1 MASYTVLII
10 PDHAS
15 RVRRFR
21 VSNRARWAGL
31 AVGAGLA
38 ATAVATAAG
47 TVGWARAQLQAP
59 ELEALRADNASKAEE
74 LERLAGSV
82 EELAGELARVQ
93 ELERKVRVIAN
104 LPAPAERKVGP
115 PGVGGADADESLPQ
129 LSPEEAG
136 ATGGEGGDEEPAPD
150 GAPAD
155 AGDAAGAGGAP
166 HAARVAGLHA
176 RAARLQV
183 QADERAR
190 SLARLVDELAGKS
203 RRLAST
209 PSIWPTRGWV
219 TSGYGW
225 RTSPFTGLRQFH
237 AGLDISTPPGTPI
250 VAPAR
255 GRVVSAG
262 KDGAL
267 GLTLVIDHGYG
278 IRTTYGHASKLLV
291 KKGQEVERG
300 QKIAAVGNTGRSTGP
315 HLHYV
320 VQVDGRRVNP
330 ADYVLVE

>member
-21 VSNRARWAGL
+21 VSRRARWAAL
-31 AVGAGLA
+31 AGAVA
-38 ATAVATAAG
+38 FAATAAG
-47 TVGWARAQLQAP
+47 SVGWLRVRMQMP
-59 ELEALRADNASKAEE
+59 ELDELRADNAQKAEE

-82 EELAGELARVQ
+82 EQLAGELARVQ

-115 PGVGGADADESLPQ
+115 PGVGGGDADEDLPQ
-129 LSPEEAG
+129 LAPAEAG
-136 ATGGEGGDEEPAPD
+136 AAGGEGGDDEPAPE
-150 GAPAD
+150 GAPD
-155 AGDAAGAGGAP
+155 DPGDAAAGSGAP
-166 HAARVAGLHA
+166 HAARVATLHA
-176 RAARLQV
+176 RAAQLQT
-183 QADERAR
+183 QADARAR

-237 AGLDISTPPGTPI
+237 AGLDISSKHGTPI

-255 GRVVSAG
+255 GRVVSAA

-278 IRTTYGHASKLLV
+278 IRTTYGHTSALFV
-291 KKGQEVERG
+291 KKGEEVARG
-300 QKIAAVGNTGRSTGP
+300 QKIAAVGSTGRSTGP

-320 VQVDGRRVNP
+320 VKVDGRQVNP
-330 ADYVLVE
+330 ANYVLEE